1 MKEAV
6 DSTFQAELR
15 KIFDEQAQRIINK
28 MREDLAVLSEH
39 IQGENNDVPIE
50 DLLRYAHTL
59 RGSSGI
65 VGLKKMEEI
74 AIALQE
80 ILIEVK
86 EARVELNTDIILLVT
101 EGVGACEK
109 LLKQDE
115 IPDYEELMGRL
126 RKTAGLEAEKSTN
139 AVSKTT
145 VESEN
150 AGLKEGE
157 ERSNVN
163 VLVAAAAH
171 ELNNPMMGIINFV
184 QYCLKHTSKDD
195 KRHAVLQDTEHEV
208 KRCIAIAEKLVAFSG
223 VLTEGQERRE
233 KASCPAALDRT
244 LKSLSYNIERE
255 EVSVTHHYAERLPG
269 VWMTVSKIEQTFLH
283 IINNALD
290 ALKESEKKAI
300 HIEVRRKGEFVHVTI
315 SDSGTGITP
324 GHLKDI
330 FQPFFSTKPGGSGI
344 GLSVCLSNIEKH
356 GGKIT
361 CESKP
366 GQGAKFEIL
375 LPVDLRKKRREQD
388 GQKHSSD

>member
-1 MKEAV
+1 M

-39 IQGENNDVPIE
+39 IQGENNDVPIK

-74 AIALQE
+74 AVALQE

-109 LLKQDE
+109 LLTQDE
-115 IPDYEELMGRL
+115 VPDNEELMGRL
-126 RKTAGLEAEKSTN
+126 RKTAGLKAEKSTT

-145 VESEN
+145 AESEN
-150 AGLKEGE
+150 TRLKEGE
-157 ERSNVN
+157 ERSNVS

-195 KRHAVLQDTEHEV
+195 KRHTVLQDTEHEV
-208 KRCIAIAEKLVAFSG
+208 KRCLAIVEKLVAFSG

-233 KASCPAALDRT
+233 KASCTATPDRT

-255 EVSVTHHYAERLPG
+255 KVSVTHHYAEGLPG
-269 VWMTVSKIEQTFLH
+269 VWMTVNKIEQTFLH

-290 ALKESEKKAI
+290 ALKESEKKEI
-300 HIEVRRKGEFVHVTI
+300 HIEARRKGEFVQVTI
-315 SDSGTGITP
+315 SDSGTGVTP
-324 GHLKDI
+324 GHLRDI
-330 FQPFFSTKPGGSGI
+330 FQPFFSTKPGEAGI
-344 GLSVCLSNIEKH
+344 GLSVSLNNIEKH

-375 LPVDLRKKRREQD
+375 LPVDLRRNRREQN
-388 GQKHSSD
+388 GQKHFSD